1 MEGGRRGARVLALAL
16 ALSVWLWQPAAAD
29 DRGDDV
35 RAFTDG
41 NGVDVVFVHNEDG
54 SATGQPQS
62 GSGSCTWSAMP
73 VDPIALGE
81 STKVPPP
88 PSEDAHLYA
97 LYCDDEY
104 RGLAWLGPSDFAAAP
119 TEPVVQELVRRIE
132 VLPAQLAV
140 RPDTRGVTGIPSLFW
155 VEGYDGEPISESL
168 TAFGMTVRVQATMTD
183 VVWDFGDGT
192 PPVHGGLGEAWPDRS
207 SVQHTYADPSTGAGH
222 PVTVIVTLQ
231 PSFSVNGGAPA
242 PLAPIVLTFTRPYVV
257 REVQAVRNS

>member
-1 MEGGRRGARVLALAL
+1 VARHVRSRQLASVALLIWLALA
-16 ALSVWLWQPAAAD
+16 SPAAAIEE
-29 DRGDDV
+29 GSN
-35 RAFTDG
+35 AHAETEG

-54 SATGQPQS
+54 SATGQPSS
-62 GSGSCTWSAMP
+62 GSGGCTWSAMP
-73 VDPIALGE
+73 IDPIDVRGVVE
-81 STKVPPP
+81 VPEAPN
-88 PSEDAHLYA
+88 EEARLYA

-104 RGLAWLGPSDFAAAP
+104 RGLAWLGPSNFAASP

-168 TAFGMTVRVQATMTD
+168 SAFGLTVQVQATMTD

-192 PPVHGGLGEAWPDRS
+192 PPVHAGLGEAWPERS

-222 PVTVIVTLQ
+222 PVTVSVTLQ
-231 PSFSVNGGAPA
+231 PSFSVNGGAPTQ
-242 PLAPIVLTFTRPYVV
+242 LAPIVLTFTRSYVV

>member
-1 MEGGRRGARVLALAL
+1 MEGRRHRAI
-16 ALSVWLWQPAAAD
+16 AAVVAATAWILPLD
-29 DRGDDV
+29 AATAFTRGD
-35 RAFTDG
+35 AHAETDG

-54 SATGQPQS
+54 SATGQPSS
-62 GSGSCTWSAMP
+62 GSGGCTWSAMP
-73 VDPIALGE
+73 IDPIDVRGVVEVPEAPEGE
-81 STKVPPP
+81 
-88 PSEDAHLYA
+88 ARLYA

-104 RGLAWLGPSDFAAAP
+104 RGLAWLGPSDFAASP

-168 TAFGMTVRVQATMTD
+168 SAFGLTVQVQATMTD

-192 PPVHGGLGEAWPDRS
+192 PPVHAGLGEAWPERS

-222 PVTVIVTLQ
+222 PVTVSVTLQ
-231 PSFSVNGGAPA
+231 PSFSVNGGAPTQ
-242 PLAPIVLTFTRPYVV
+242 LAPIVLTFTRSYVV